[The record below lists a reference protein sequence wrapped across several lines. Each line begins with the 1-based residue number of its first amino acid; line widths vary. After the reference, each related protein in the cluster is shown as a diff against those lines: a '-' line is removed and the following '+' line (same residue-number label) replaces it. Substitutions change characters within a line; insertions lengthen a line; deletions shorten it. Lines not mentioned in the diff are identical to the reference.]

1 MGRRFQTFSRIRF
14 DIHELGES
22 FGVLIF
28 LGDVPEDPKKWQH
41 TRTSIR
47 ITHTWESRLN
57 TARRQ
62 TLCLKKSYP
71 SAESTRP
78 SRSDLVF
85 LRIFVRTQLG
95 YTLSGRQPLPRPD
108 GTSILFVLSLQKLP
122 PRWCSPLGSP
132 GSALRILAEEKTKK
146 RCQKGTIKT

>member
-28 LGDVPEDPKKWQH
+28 LGDVPEDPKKWH
-41 TRTSIR
+41 TAPTYVDSHHAYVGKPIEYCEAADAVSEE
-47 ITHTWESRLN
+47 IVPLG
-57 TARRQ
+57 
-62 TLCLKKSYP
+62 
-71 SAESTRP
+71 
-78 SRSDLVF
+78 F

-108 GTSILFVLSLQKLP
+108 GTSNLFVLLLQKLP

-132 GSALRILAEEKTKK
+132 GSALRIAEEKTKK